1 MFGAGMNAE
10 TTPHCTA
17 LGFDDKR
24 IQEVLSMLR
33 LGEEHRAIADRIRTQ
48 VIAGRADE
56 LVDRCFTAFARTRG
70 FSLIERSFGAKS
82 FKRAWINRLRR
93 FGLDFDTKE
102 YFEERLATAAA
113 FARAKIHL
121 SLLHLPYFLTQEI
134 LIEALSEKFNDRATT
149 LWPFLNAVLK
159 LTSLDLYLTAE
170 GYRLPELD
178 ELEGDL
184 DKLRQETFRLRR
196 RTSIDELTGL
206 MNYAKLMESLE
217 QQINRA
223 RRRGHE
229 SNPLC
234 LIMSDLDFFKKIN
247 DTYGHMVG
255 DLVLRHVAGRIK
267 SATRD
272 FDLIGRFGG
281 EEFVIVMMNTDL
293 ALGEAIAER
302 IREGVMKAPFHVK
315 QYNIPVTLS
324 LGVAMLRQ
332 GENKES
338 LLERADAAMYEAKR
352 SGRNRVVVASD
363 S

>member
-1 MFGAGMNAE
+1 
-10 TTPHCTA
+10 
-17 LGFDDKR
+17 
-24 IQEVLSMLR
+24 MLR